1 MGFKGW
7 IVVTALA
14 TTAVVP
20 VALEGQA
27 DRIYGRITT
36 AAGRTYEGFLRWDL
50 NEASWVDLLNGSKQ
64 VPLENQLEAREAG
77 GREGSRDRSI
87 EFMGVR
93 VSWTEDE
100 DEWPTDHQS
109 GIRFGHLRA
118 LRVLDDD
125 AALLTLRSGEIVELT
140 GGSTDLGSDLRGL
153 VVEDATE
160 GVVELRW
167 RDLDRVD
174 FLDAPEGVPAP
185 AANRL
190 HGTLEDRWGKEYT
203 GYVSWDLD
211 ETLTS
216 DILDGKVS
224 GRDRKIPFGEIA
236 AVERY
241 GSGAARVTLTNGEEL
256 VMDGSND
263 VDSDNRGIQVS
274 DPGLG
279 QVQVRWGEFEA
290 LRFHAPREATGY
302 DDFDGGSRLRGTV
315 RTEMGDSHTGWIRW
329 DNDEEY
335 SWEILDGE
343 FRGVVYDVELGLV
356 SRIAKRSNRSA
367 EVTLRD
373 GRVLEM
379 EGSNDVDRNNKGIL
393 IELDDGSRVLVDWY
407 DFSEVLFQGS

>member
-1 MGFKGW
+1 
-7 IVVTALA
+7 
-14 TTAVVP
+14 
-20 VALEGQA
+20 
-27 DRIYGRITT
+27 
-36 AAGRTYEGFLRWDL
+36 
-50 NEASWVDLLNGSKQ
+50 
-64 VPLENQLEAREAG
+64 
-77 GREGSRDRSI
+77 
-87 EFMGVR
+87 
-93 VSWTEDE
+93 
-100 DEWPTDHQS
+100 
-109 GIRFGHLRA
+109 
-118 LRVLDDD
+118 
-125 AALLTLRSGEIVELT
+125 
-140 GGSTDLGSDLRGL
+140 
-153 VVEDATE
+153 
-160 GVVELRW
+160 
-167 RDLDRVD
+167 
-174 FLDAPEGVPAP
+174 
-185 AANRL
+185 
-190 HGTLEDRWGKEYT
+190 
-203 GYVSWDLD
+203 
-211 ETLTS
+211 
-216 DILDGKVS
+216 
-224 GRDRKIPFGEIA
+224 
-236 AVERY
+236 
-241 GSGAARVTLTNGEEL
+241 
-256 VMDGSND
+256 D